1 MGISI
6 SLLLH
11 HLGII
16 HIPQVSDGTAYDT
29 LLNRIELLES
39 NTSLK
44 DVQEKLNETKSELHD
59 AMERISSLEQT
70 VRAMQ
75 DKLSDVTHRMAQLES
90 DQSRVS
96 EEIAELNNTKATRV
110 DVRHLIS
117 ELDTRKADKTEFE
130 MFSYNLTLLQE
141 STSREDEEIR
151 EDLTELV
158 SALNQTHYDQLQ
170 DGIDRLEESKA
181 DQTALE
187 VVVVTLSE
195 LANSTVTIRKTVD
208 GFENTTQILEGHT
221 LQLETE
227 VDSARAA
234 IADLNTTKASKEDL
248 NNATIEIMV
257 LEASKVDKA
266 EFEILSHNLTLLR
279 ESTSREDEE
288 IREDLAELADTAL
301 NQTHYDQLQDGIDR
315 LEESKADQTDLQVVA
330 STVSEL
336 ANSTVRNSET
346 VDGIENTIVIL
357 EGGIAELNATKA
369 TNEDLRQL
377 TTDLMLLDARK
388 VDRME
393 FELLSGNLTLLRESL
408 ARDYEEIHEDLA
420 ELSGSALNYTHH
432 DQLQRGIDRLE
443 ASKAN
448 QTALEEVVL
457 TVSNLENSTVSISK
471 LVVQVALNV
480 TTLEQ
485 HTREALTTK
494 ADQRDIDSLS
504 DRLTALSDT
513 TVTRETFER
522 LEDRV
527 ETLSTNKAEQSDLKG
542 TVDHLDA
549 TCAREYKV
557 DQLEGRVTSHIKSS
571 DDKHEELA
579 SDISDNDGSIQIN
592 SRRIGNVENAIR
604 QDDTETSAASHVLT
618 SSWII
623 TIVTL
628 VTITINTCFYTH
640 TLHL

>member
-1 MGISI
+1 M
-6 SLLLH
+6 
-11 HLGII
+11 
-16 HIPQVSDGTAYDT
+16 
-29 LLNRIELLES
+29 
-39 NTSLK
+39 
-44 DVQEKLNETKSELHD
+44 
-59 AMERISSLEQT
+59 
-70 VRAMQ
+70 
-75 DKLSDVTHRMAQLES
+75 
-90 DQSRVS
+90 
-96 EEIAELNNTKATRV
+96 
-110 DVRHLIS
+110 
-117 ELDTRKADKTEFE
+117 KTCVNF
-130 MFSYNLTLLQE
+130 
-141 STSREDEEIR
+141 
-151 EDLTELV
+151 
-158 SALNQTHYDQLQ
+158 
-170 DGIDRLEESKA
+170 
-181 DQTALE
+181 
-187 VVVVTLSE
+187 
-195 LANSTVTIRKTVD
+195 
-208 GFENTTQILEGHT
+208 
-221 LQLETE
+221 
-227 VDSARAA
+227 
-234 IADLNTTKASKEDL
+234 
-248 NNATIEIMV
+248 
-257 LEASKVDKA
+257 
-266 EFEILSHNLTLLR
+266 
-279 ESTSREDEE
+279 
-288 IREDLAELADTAL
+288 
-301 NQTHYDQLQDGIDR
+301 
-315 LEESKADQTDLQVVA
+315 
-330 STVSEL
+330 
-336 ANSTVRNSET
+336 
-346 VDGIENTIVIL
+346 
-357 EGGIAELNATKA
+357 
-369 TNEDLRQL
+369 

-527 ETLSTNKAEQSDLKG
+527 ETLSTNKAEQSALNELKG

>member
-1 MGISI
+1 MYRRELVAILIFVVLIMLNNSW
-6 SLLLH
+6 
-11 HLGII
+11 II
-16 HIPQVSDGTAYDT
+16 FTQKSQDDKIHRLDAKLSHEAQVSDENSAGT
-29 LLNRIELLES
+29 LLERIKQLER
-39 NTSLK
+39 NMTDRLAQLTR
-44 DVQEKLNETKSELHD
+44 VQEELNKTKRELNEATG
-59 AMERISSLEQT
+59 RITELEQNFM
-70 VRAMQ
+70 V
-75 DKLSDVTHRMAQLES
+75 LE
-90 DQSRVS
+90 
-96 EEIAELNNTKATRV
+96 A
-110 DVRHLIS
+110 
-117 ELDTRKADKTEFE
+117 RKVNKTEFE
-130 MFSYNLTLLQE
+130 ILSHNLTILRE

-151 EDLTELV
+151 EDLTELADT
-158 SALNQTHYDQLQ
+158 ALNQTDYDQLQ

-187 VVVVTLSE
+187 VVAVTLSE
-195 LANSTVTIRKTVD
+195 LANSTITILKTVD
-208 GFENTTQILEGHT
+208 GIKNTTQILEGHT

-234 IADLNTTKASKEDL
+234 IADLNITKASKEDL
-248 NNATIEIMV
+248 SHLTTEIMV
-257 LEASKVDKA
+257 LEGSKVDKTD
-266 EFEILSHNLTLLR
+266 FQILSHNLTLLR

-288 IREDLAELADTAL
+288 IREDLAGLADTAL

-315 LEESKADQTDLQVVA
+315 LEESKADQTALQVVA

-357 EGGIAELNATKA
+357 ERGVAELNATKA
-369 TNEDLRQL
+369 SKEDLRQL
-377 TTDLMLLDARK
+377 TTDLMLLVSRK

-408 ARDYEEIHEDLA
+408 ARDYEEIYEDLA

-504 DRLTALSDT
+504 DRLTALTDT
-513 TVTRETFER
+513 TETFER

-527 ETLSTNKAEQSDLKG
+527 ETLSTNKAEQSDLNELKG

-571 DDKHEELA
+571 DNKHEELA

-592 SRRIGNVENAIR
+592 SRRIGNVENAIQ

-618 SSWII
+618 SSWMI

-628 VTITINTCFYTH
+628 VTITINTCVYTC

>member
-1 MGISI
+1 MFESEDVRHKNNRFVNLKKKMYRRELVAILI
-6 SLLLH
+6 FVVLIMLNNAW
-11 HLGII
+11 II
-16 HIPQVSDGTAYDT
+16 FTQKSQDDKIHRLDAKLSHEAQVSDENSADT
-29 LLNRIELLES
+29 LLERIKQEELNKTKRELSEAVGRITELER
-39 NTSLK
+39 NFTSLQGTL
-44 DVQEKLNETKSELHD
+44 DSMGEKLSDMSQRMSMVEREL
-59 AMERISSLEQT
+59 ST
-70 VRAMQ
+70 VRAKIA
-75 DKLSDVTHRMAQLES
+75 DLNGTKA
-90 DQSRVS
+90 SRVS
-96 EEIAELNNTKATRV
+96 VERLT
-110 DVRHLIS
+110 S
-117 ELDTRKADKTEFE
+117 ELDARKVDKAEFE
-130 MFSYNLTLLQE
+130 ILSHNLTLLRE

-151 EDLTELV
+151 EELSD
-158 SALNQTHYDQLQ
+158 SALNQTHCDQLQ

-195 LANSTVTIRKTVD
+195 LANSTVTILKTVD
-208 GFENTTQILEGHT
+208 AIENTTQILEGHT

-248 NNATIEIMV
+248 SHLTTEIMV
-257 LEASKVDKA
+257 LEARKVDKV
-266 EFEILSHNLTLLR
+266 EFEIVSHNLTILT

-288 IREDLAELADTAL
+288 IREDVAELA
-301 NQTHYDQLQDGIDR
+301 
-315 LEESKADQTDLQVVA
+315 
-330 STVSEL
+330 
-336 ANSTVRNSET
+336 
-346 VDGIENTIVIL
+346 
-357 EGGIAELNATKA
+357 ATRA

-377 TTDLMLLDARK
+377 TTDVMLLDARK

-408 ARDYEEIHEDLA
+408 ARDYEEIYEDLA

-513 TVTRETFER
+513 TVTTETFER

-527 ETLSTNKAEQSDLKG
+527 ETLSTNKAEQSDLNELKT
-542 TVDHLDA
+542 TVRNLNETAA
-549 TCAREYKV
+549 TEYEV
-557 DQLEGRVTSHIKSS
+557 DQLERRVTNHTASS
-571 DDKHEELA
+571 DSKHEELA
-579 SDISDNDGSIQIN
+579 SDISDNERNIKSN
-592 SRRIGNVENAIR
+592 SDRIENMTGNTA
-604 QDDTETSAASHVLT
+604 SSHVLT
-618 SSWII
+618 SSWMI

-628 VTITINTCFYTH
+628 VTTINTCFYTH